1 MHNSVDKHVAVIRFA
16 GGGDSL
22 MQILNIIDARPSS
35 LCVRVI
41 NGKAITARVYGLS
54 SRLAFRCTG
63 ENSSESLEPRMAMY
77 VRNVA

>member
-1 MHNSVDKHVAVIRFA
+1 MIRFA

-41 NGKAITARVYGLS
+41 NGKAITARVYGVS
-54 SRLAFRCTG
+54 SRLAFCYTG
-63 ENSSESLEPRMAMY
+63 EHILKSLELRMAMH
-77 VRNVA
+77 VQNVA